1 MPITATPHANCPR
14 ANIPQHLDQ
23 SLNLKPSLMTSLSV
37 LVQTKKATIL
47 TRVEATK
54 ADLTLGAAMTVKK
67 VSLVEVSQQF
77 LTMYDVRRRLG

>member
-1 MPITATPHANCPR
+1 
-14 ANIPQHLDQ
+14 
-23 SLNLKPSLMTSLSV
+23 MTSLSV